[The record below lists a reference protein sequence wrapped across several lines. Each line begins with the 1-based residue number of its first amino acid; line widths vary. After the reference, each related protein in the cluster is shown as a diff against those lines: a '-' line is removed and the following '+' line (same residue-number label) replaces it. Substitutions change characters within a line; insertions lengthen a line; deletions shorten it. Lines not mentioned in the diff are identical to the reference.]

1 MPFDTLN
8 PLAPINI
15 DAIISSNKLL
25 EKAAAEGRDNF
36 PSPEET
42 VSIGDERL
50 VDQIFKEMTT
60 HYFDEASDI
69 VLSRDKYISQGIN
82 EAMNAVNA
90 CHLLP
95 DQFKH
100 ELSRELSQNRATIDV
115 EFQRFKTAKTA
126 LRNFREKNGLLE
138 RNVVPLTKARIAFKI
153 ALLLLIITLEGAINA
168 GLFATNMDGGLLS
181 GFGIAL
187 LASALNAGVSFA
199 FGLFLIPYINHKN
212 ALLKLGGW
220 IAFACWIA
228 ITVVI
233 AFAIAHYRDALQAGD
248 TFEATKVA
256 WTTFSEAPFTLTDFL
271 SWLLWALT
279 LFMGSCAAADG
290 YTFRDPY
297 PGYSKENTKYE
308 EAKKRW
314 DLFLAR
320 LQTGFG
326 NLRQKYL
333 KQIDELVAKA
343 SNEIIS
349 IKDNAQVKQKTLLEF
364 DNACDNAVTTAQTLL
379 QRMRSANVKERTEPA
394 PAFYRDDRT
403 FIFDTKINTSSLEE
417 DNSRIKEVEE
427 QVKATALKAP
437 ELHQKILKMN
447 VNLDADQQAE
457 LLHALSETNA

>member
-1 MPFDTLN
+1 MPATCYLTSSSMNSAESSHKIVQLLTLN
-8 PLAPINI
+8 FNVLKQQKLPS
-15 DAIISSNKLL
+15 AIF
-25 EKAAAEGRDNF
+25 A
-36 PSPEET
+36 
-42 VSIGDERL
+42 
-50 VDQIFKEMTT
+50 
-60 HYFDEASDI
+60 
-69 VLSRDKYISQGIN
+69 
-82 EAMNAVNA
+82 
-90 CHLLP
+90 
-95 DQFKH
+95 
-100 ELSRELSQNRATIDV
+100 
-115 EFQRFKTAKTA
+115 
-126 LRNFREKNGLLE
+126 

-308 EAKKRW
+308 EAKKGGISSSQDYKL
-314 DLFLAR
+314 DLAISAR
-320 LQTGFG
+320 
-326 NLRQKYL
+326 
-333 KQIDELVAKA
+333 
-343 SNEIIS
+343 
-349 IKDNAQVKQKTLLEF
+349 
-364 DNACDNAVTTAQTLL
+364 
-379 QRMRSANVKERTEPA
+379 
-394 PAFYRDDRT
+394 
-403 FIFDTKINTSSLEE
+403 NTSSRLMSWLQKPVMKLLASKIMRKL
-417 DNSRIKEVEE
+417 SRK
-427 QVKATALKAP
+427 P
-437 ELHQKILKMN
+437 CW
-447 VNLDADQQAE
+447 NLTTPAIT
-457 LLHALSETNA
+457 L